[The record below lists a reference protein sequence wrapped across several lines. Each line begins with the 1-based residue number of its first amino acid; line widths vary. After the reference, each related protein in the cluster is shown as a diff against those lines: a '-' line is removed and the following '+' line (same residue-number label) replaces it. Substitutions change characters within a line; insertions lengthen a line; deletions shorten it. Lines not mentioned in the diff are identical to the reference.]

1 MEAVDKQELQ
11 ERVKVGLEKFAEA
24 MKAICESA
32 RKASESLHNLN
43 EALRN
48 SELGEEAEQKLAQ
61 KKEEIVRYATQT
73 VGMQESEILPY
84 LTDEIVLQALCYD
97 FCPAT
102 VTEQM
107 IRDINLKKAVE
118 KHTTSHINQ
127 SLKEAGLI

>member
-1 MEAVDKQELQ
+1 MEAVDKQKLQ
-11 ERVKVGLEKFAEA
+11 ERVKVGLEKFVEA

-73 VGMQESEILPY
+73 VGIQESEILPY

-102 VTEQM
+102 VVDCLITDKNFKQATERYKNAYLAESM
-107 IRDINLKKAVE
+107 KK
-118 KHTTSHINQ
+118 
-127 SLKEAGLI
+127 LGLR

>member
-1 MEAVDKQELQ
+1 MEAIYKQELQ
-11 ERVKVGLEKFAEA
+11 ERVKVGLEKFAKA
-24 MKAICESA
+24 MKAFGESVS
-32 RKASESLHNLN
+32 KVSESFHNLN

-48 SELGEEAEQKLAQ
+48 SELGEEAKQKLAY
-61 KKEEIVRYATQT
+61 KKEDIVRYATQT

-102 VTEQM
+102 VIKQL

-118 KHTTSHINQ
+118 KYTTAHINQ